1 MSRAK
6 LAPTRRESGLETSPN
21 NRNMS
26 LKLTPMARNL
36 NRTYTLPA
44 KIEKDETIQFHS
56 LSVLV
61 SALF

>member
-1 MSRAK
+1 MMYVN
-6 LAPTRRESGLETSPN
+6 LGLV
-21 NRNMS
+21 RG
-26 LKLTPMARNL
+26 NL
-36 NRTYTLPA
+36 NRTNPLPA